1 MIYYTVVLK
10 NYCIDE
16 NSTVVCYSIS
26 LFVFHLKVIAAGC
39 NANVI
44 VSCIF
49 SVCHRQL
56 ILTDMYKPVNK
67 KYIPQIGAKI
77 YNLRHQ
83 VLNIYPSSAR
93 AWALGWSD

>member
-1 MIYYTVVLK
+1 MCVVLS
-10 NYCIDE
+10 D
-16 NSTVVCYSIS
+16 
-26 LFVFHLKVIAAGC
+26 FVHFRWFGYFRGFPTAGC

-44 VSCIF
+44 ESCIF

-83 VLNIYPSSAR
+83 VLNIHPSSAR